1 MPNPTPRLRAAGSAA
16 AAVVLALSLAAC
28 APAAGPGNPTTSS
41 AAEPTTPAQRA
52 LPSAH
57 VHGLSVDTAGKVML
71 ATHEGLFD
79 VTADPAV
86 KVGPTIDLMGFAAA
100 KDPDTFYASGHPGQ
114 GSTLPNPVG
123 LIRSTDSGTTWE
135 EVSRQGESDFHT
147 LTATKSG
154 IIAFDGTLRTSTDGA
169 AWETVAAGFAP
180 AVLAGHPESN
190 TVLATTE
197 AGIQRSTDGGRT
209 WTLQEGVPVVQFAAF
224 ASALDAV
231 GVEPSGAVH
240 TSSDGG
246 ATWTRKGQLDGRAM
260 AVAATG
266 SGAGLRIWAATSAGV
281 LVSDDGGATFQP
293 HGG

>member
-1 MPNPTPRLRAAGSAA
+1 MPNPVSRLNAGSAA
-16 AAVVLALSLAAC
+16 AAVILALSLAAC
-28 APAAGPGNPTTSS
+28 APAASPGNPPTS
-41 AAEPTTPAQRA
+41 AAESAPPAQSA

-57 VHGLSVDTAGKVML
+57 VHGLSVGTDGKVLL

-79 VTADPAV
+79 ITADPAV
-86 KVGPTIDLMGFAAA
+86 KVGPTIDLMGFTAA

-123 LIRSTDSGTTWE
+123 LIRSTDGGATWE

-147 LTATKSG
+147 LTTTKSG
-154 IIAFDGTLRTSTDGA
+154 IIAFDGTLRTSADGA
-169 AWETVAAGFAP
+169 VWETVDAGFAP
-180 AVLAGHPESN
+180 AVLAGHPESD

-209 WTLQEGVPVVQFAAF
+209 WTLQEDGPVVQFAAF
-224 ASALDAV
+224 AGALTAV

-240 TSSDGG
+240 ASSDGG
-246 ATWTRKGQLDGRAM
+246 ATWTRKGQLEERAM

-266 SGAGLRIWAATSAGV
+266 SGADLRIWAATSAGV
-281 LVSDDGGATFQP
+281 SVSDDGGATFQP
-293 HGG
+293 HGR